1 MQRILFRDGRWL
13 GVTCAVL
20 LSLLTA
26 CAGSSSSGGG
36 TSSSGSCNTSGS
48 APGVTS
54 NQITLGATL
63 PLTGSGPSPKEV
75 ADASLAY
82 YDLINKA
89 GGVKNHQIKYI
100 TRDDQYN
107 PSMALQQMR
116 NLVQQDK
123 IFAVAGGQGTPNFLA
138 EAPFLASQKVPA
150 IAPYAPSS
158 QLGTMKNPYVYM
170 TAVNY
175 ITEFQIMTK
184 YVLDN
189 AAPKSFSL
197 VGVQG
202 NVGDDSKLGMTQAIG
217 SSGKPLLYVPE
228 QPGTPDFTPLA
239 TQLKSNGSDWVFLIL
254 TDTDTGELIKAMN
267 RIGYTPHLAAWA
279 GMGDQA
285 YIEPF
290 GSISQ
295 GMIVAQE
302 LALPDSSDPDVKKFV
317 QDFTKQTGKAP
328 AGFNSSL
335 GWAQAELTVKA
346 LQDAPALTRDCVTY
360 ALNNIKD
367 FKTGVLPPI
376 TFGPTQRQGVNAVGL
391 IQIKGTGVVQ
401 VAPFQA
407 VS

>member
-1 MQRILFRDGRWL
+1 MRRILFRDRPWL
-13 GVTCAVL
+13 GVTCAAL

-26 CAGSSSSGGG
+26 CAGSSGGG

-63 PLTGSGPSPKEV
+63 PLTTSGPGPKEV
-75 ADASLAY
+75 VDASQAY
-82 YDLINKA
+82 YDLVNKA

-107 PSMALQQMR
+107 PSIAIQQMR
-116 NLVQQDK
+116 NLVQQDN
-123 IFAVAGGQGTPNFLA
+123 IFVVAGGQGTPNFLA

-158 QLGTMKNPYVYM
+158 VLGNTKYPYVYM

-175 ITEFQIMTK
+175 ISEFQIMTK
-184 YVLDN
+184 YVLTS
-189 AAPKSFSL
+189 ASPKSLSL

-217 SSGKPLLYVPE
+217 TGGTTLQYIPE
-228 QPGTPDFTPLA
+228 QPGTPDFTPIA

-254 TDTDTGELIKAMN
+254 TPTDTGELIKAMN
-267 RIGYTPHLAAWA
+267 RIGFTPHLAAWA
-279 GMGDQA
+279 GMGDQS
-285 YIEPF
+285 YIDSF
-290 GSISQ
+290 GSVSQ

-302 LALPDSSDPDVKKFV
+302 LALTSSSDPDVQKFV

-328 AGFNSSL
+328 TGFNSSL

-376 TFGPTQRQGVNAVGL
+376 TFGATQRQGVNAVGL